1 MRGRK
6 WGYLARSGRV
16 TAIAVTDVG
25 NRALHSSLQYHRSH
39 CMMNDG
45 PSSSLAGQTQ
55 GSPFLK
61 LPGELRNRIYDFCA
75 EDGAVNLPAS
85 RSSFGQL
92 RYVCRFLYIEF
103 SPLYLARTAV
113 VLQPVDLERYV
124 AAFYPGLQLKE
135 GSTPDMPTRASKL
148 PGRIRI
154 DTPLGST
161 IDLSSL
167 AHLRPNKL
175 QFTLVRGNCTNE
187 PLQEAS
193 DLLQTLTD
201 SSYSAPFRKVIEI
214 VLLRYSLTP
223 EIVFKMRRGSTESIP
238 GQTTPNTYDF
248 HIASWLTQHGLPSLR
263 TVKIV
268 LESSE
273 EVLRFPVANI
283 ARARHSRGRVEL
295 RPLDELDGGDSQ
307 ETFLTVQLADLN
319 LSQPSSKSGLSRNP
333 TTSSESGSNL

>member
-1 MRGRK
+1 
-6 WGYLARSGRV
+6 
-16 TAIAVTDVG
+16 
-25 NRALHSSLQYHRSH
+25 
-39 CMMNDG
+39 MNNG
-45 PSSSLAGQTQ
+45 PNSSLAGQTH

-113 VLQPVDLERYV
+113 VLQPADLERYV

-135 GSTPDMPTRASKL
+135 GSTPDTPTRASTL

-161 IDLSSL
+161 IDLSSF
-167 AHLRPNKL
+167 ANLRPHKL
-175 QFTLVRGNCTNE
+175 QFTLVRGNCTNG

-193 DLLQTLTD
+193 DLLRTLTD
-201 SSYSAPFRKVIEI
+201 PSYSAPFRKVVEI

-238 GQTTPNTYDF
+238 GQTTPNTF
-248 HIASWLTQHGLPSLR
+248 ASWLTQHGLPNLR

-273 EVLRFPVANI
+273 EVLRFSVANI
-283 ARARHSRGRVEL
+283 ASAGHSRSRMEL
-295 RPLDELDGGDSQ
+295 RPFDEVDGGDSQ
-307 ETFLTVQLADLN
+307 ESFLVAPLAELD
-319 LSQPSSKSGLSRNP
+319 LSQPSAKAGLPHSP
-333 TTSSESGSNL
+333 TAT